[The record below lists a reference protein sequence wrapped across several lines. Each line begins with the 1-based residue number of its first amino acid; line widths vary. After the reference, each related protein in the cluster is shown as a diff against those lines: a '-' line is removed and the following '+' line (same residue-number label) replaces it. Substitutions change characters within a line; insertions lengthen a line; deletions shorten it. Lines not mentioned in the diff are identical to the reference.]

1 MQRWLSRYRY
11 AIIFWLC
18 FGVFR
23 TSLADWNPIPSGS
36 MRPTLVEGDVVLV
49 NRVAYDLKLP
59 FTDISLVK
67 VDNPRRG
74 DVVTFTSP
82 KDGMRL
88 IKRIVGI
95 PGDTLEMRNEVLWV
109 NGTPAI
115 YLDPQPIS
123 EPVASGETVPAI
135 KITELAN
142 HRQRTVQFMPAVRAL
157 RSFGPVV
164 VPADSYFMLGDN
176 RDDSADSRYIGFVPR
191 RLLIGRAHHILA
203 SAEILDHWMPR
214 FRRFGAPIL

>member
-1 MQRWLSRYRY
+1 MRRLLSKYRY

-18 FGVFR
+18 FGIFR

-59 FTDISLVK
+59 LTDISVFALE
-67 VDNPRRG
+67 NPQRG

-82 KDGMRL
+82 KDSLRL

-95 PGDTLEMRNEVLWV
+95 PGDTLQMKNEVLWI
-109 NGTPAI
+109 NGVPAT
-115 YLDPQPIS
+115 YLDAQAIS
-123 EPVASGETVPAI
+123 ERVSPDQSIAGI
-135 KITELAN
+135 KLTELAN
-142 HRQRTVQFMPAVRAL
+142 NSRRSVQFMPQVRA
-157 RSFGPVV
+157 RRDFGPVV

-176 RDDSADSRYIGFVPR
+176 RDNSADSRYIGFVPR

-203 SAEILDHWMPR
+203 SAQILDRWMPR

>member
-1 MQRWLSRYRY
+1 MQRWLSKYRY

-49 NRVAYDLKLP
+49 NRVAYDLKVPL
-59 FTDISLVK
+59 TDISLARL
-67 VDNPRRG
+67 DNPQRG

-82 KDGMRL
+82 KDGVRL

-95 PGDTLEMRNEVLWV
+95 PGDTLQMKNEVLWI
-109 NGTPAI
+109 NGTPATYVDAQDI
-115 YLDPQPIS
+115 R
-123 EPVASGETVPAI
+123 EPFTAGQTLPAI
-135 KITELAN
+135 KLTERLDN
-142 HRQRTVQFMPAVRAL
+142 SHRTVQWMPEVRAL
-157 RSFGPVV
+157 RDFGPVV

-176 RDDSADSRYIGFVPR
+176 RDNSADSRYIGFVPR
-191 RLLIGRAHHILA
+191 HLLIGRAHHILA
-203 SAEILDHWMPR
+203 SAQILNNWMPR
-214 FRRFGAPIL
+214 FQRFGAAIL